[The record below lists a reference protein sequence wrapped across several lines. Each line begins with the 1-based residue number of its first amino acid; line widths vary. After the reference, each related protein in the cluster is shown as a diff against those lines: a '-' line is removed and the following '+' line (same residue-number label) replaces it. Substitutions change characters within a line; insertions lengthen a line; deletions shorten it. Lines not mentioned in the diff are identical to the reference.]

1 MIIKINGRDETVEKK
16 LNLAGLIASK
26 QLSPEAIVVE
36 HNFRIVPKEEWPTV
50 FLNENDSIEI
60 VSFVGGG

>member
-1 MIIKINGRDETVEKK
+1 MIITINGRKENVEKK
-16 LNLAGLIASK
+16 LNLLGLIKSK
-26 QLSPEAIVVE
+26 KLSPEAIVVE

-50 FLNENDSIEI
+50 LLNENDSIEI